1 MTANQEKIYLEKLSA
16 GWKANKSID
25 KHPMHIKCELPW
37 NGNLYLW
44 IAVLTDS
51 FVNSAIDI
59 QNTSKKSVCC
69 LIYSVSLT
77 YSRPKYFTYH
87 RNEIYNE
94 YQIIPTML

>member
-44 IAVLTDS
+44 IAVFKRSMNS

-59 QNTSKKSVCC
+59 QNTSKNIWNPFVVWY
-69 LIYSVSLT
+69 IV
-77 YSRPKYFTYH
+77 
-87 RNEIYNE
+87 
-94 YQIIPTML
+94 

>member
-44 IAVLTDS
+44 IAVLPDQWI
-51 FVNSAIDI
+51 V
-59 QNTSKKSVCC
+59 
-69 LIYSVSLT
+69 L
-77 YSRPKYFTYH
+77 
-87 RNEIYNE
+87 
-94 YQIIPTML
+94 